1 MRELALANAGNFAQS
16 ESGLFVPEGADSLIE
31 VAKKAVIYVV
41 GPWMPTKNSAELL
54 WGSLDKKERR
64 ILDQFFKLRN
74 LRDRI
79 LLMAGSDANYLSKA
93 LGDLAFGKTAYA
105 GETTIYCGLWTAAL
119 DDTFAGNTTGEA
131 AYTSYARLSLTNNTT
146 IFAAGTGTTTYSK
159 SWPSDAAK
167 NWPTS
172 TGGSATVTY
181 FGALNG
187 NAGSSADKGMVW
199 ASVTSTAIASGD
211 TPQLAQNAVTQTRD

>member
-1 MRELALANAGNFAQS
+1 MSEIALDIPRFEIIVPNF
-16 ESGLFVPEGADSLIE
+16 F
-31 VAKKAVIYVV
+31 
-41 GPWMPTKNSAELL
+41 MPTKLGAEVIWDEL
-54 WGSLDKKERR
+54 GEVERKIVDK
-64 ILDQFFKLRN
+64 LFKLGKYRN
-74 LRDRI
+74 SLKERI
-79 LLMAGSDANYLSKA
+79 LLMAGSDANYLSKTLA
-93 LGDLAFGKTAYA
+93 DLAFGKTAYA

-131 AYTSYARLSLTNNTT
+131 AYTSYARLALTNNTT
-146 IFAAGTGTTTYSK
+146 IFAVGTGTTTYSK

-187 NAGSSADKGMVW
+187 NAGTSADKGLVW